1 MTQGRVIMCVF
12 AHPDDESFM
21 AAGVAC
27 KYGEEG
33 ARVVLVTATLGEEG
47 GAGDPPVCTKEELP
61 AVREAE
67 LRRAVEILGFDS
79 LDLLGY
85 RDRQLASAPYA
96 EVRGKLVNLLRSH
109 RPQVVITFDPNGS
122 NAHTDHVAISRFTSD
137 AVQAAADGRFFP
149 EAGAPHAVERLLWT
163 TPTPCWELALKERP
177 GEEPGVDFIIDVG
190 RWWGRKEAALRAHRS
205 QIRNTSRL
213 FFDPPDTE
221 RRLSLEAFRLAWG
234 RRPVGAPDRDLWAGI
249 G

>member
-33 ARVVLVTATLGEEG
+33 ARVALVTATLGEEG
-47 GAGDPPVCTKEELP
+47 GAGDPPVCTKEDLP

-67 LRRAVEILGFDS
+67 LRSAVEILGIDS

-96 EVRGKLVNLLRSH
+96 EVREKLVRLLRSH
-109 RPQVVITFDPNGS
+109 RPRVVVTFDPNGS
-122 NAHTDHVAISRFTSD
+122 NAHTDHVAISRPVSRW
-137 AVQAAADGRFFP
+137 A
-149 EAGAPHAVERLLWT
+149 EN
-163 TPTPCWELALKERP
+163 C
-177 GEEPGVDFIIDVG
+177 VD
-190 RWWGRKEAALRAHRS
+190 S
-205 QIRNTSRL
+205 
-213 FFDPPDTE
+213 
-221 RRLSLEAFRLAWG
+221 
-234 RRPVGAPDRDLWAGI
+234 
-249 G
+249 